1 MIVYENQ
8 PNIFLECTLKIF
20 KGAIPAS
27 DLQERQKKFELVDSI
42 KVEYNKKN
50 NKTRL
55 NWYYFYQ

>member
-1 MIVYENQ
+1 MIVYEKNQ

-42 KVEYNKKN
+42 KVEYNKN

-55 NWYYFYQ
+55 N